1 MTEPACGLRPLPLRA
16 GGREQWRE
24 VLGGFW
30 GPFRDNLAQ
39 VAGVSV
45 TDIIDVLN
53 DQLGAHFFPQQ
64 ARYCT
69 ITTTTATVFPSRW
82 LLVRSRPCMSIMH
95 WLKESCHIVAFSH
108 TVLAGDASSRCLLFG
123 KCHQSAHP
131 TFVQRCHSKH

>member
-1 MTEPACGLRPLPLRA
+1 MLELKPLGLRPFLMRA

-39 VAGVSV
+39 VAGVAV

-64 ARYCT
+64 ARVSF
-69 ITTTTATVFPSRW
+69 TAIHSQKGLP
-82 LLVRSRPCMSIMH
+82 IM
-95 WLKESCHIVAFSH
+95 
-108 TVLAGDASSRCLLFG
+108 
-123 KCHQSAHP
+123 
-131 TFVQRCHSKH
+131 